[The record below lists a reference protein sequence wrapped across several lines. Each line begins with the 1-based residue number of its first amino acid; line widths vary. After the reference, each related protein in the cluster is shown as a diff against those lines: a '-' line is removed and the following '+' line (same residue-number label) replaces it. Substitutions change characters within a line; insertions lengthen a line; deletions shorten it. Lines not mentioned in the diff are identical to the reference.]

1 MKGSKSLLS
10 GLISTVSNCTEPVNH
25 FILCCFNS
33 YVIGNSLIL
42 VLVNFKLSY
51 ADNI

>member
-1 MKGSKSLLS
+1 MRSFKSLLS

-33 YVIGNSLIL
+33 CVIGTSLIL
-42 VLVNFKLSY
+42 VLVNFKLSC